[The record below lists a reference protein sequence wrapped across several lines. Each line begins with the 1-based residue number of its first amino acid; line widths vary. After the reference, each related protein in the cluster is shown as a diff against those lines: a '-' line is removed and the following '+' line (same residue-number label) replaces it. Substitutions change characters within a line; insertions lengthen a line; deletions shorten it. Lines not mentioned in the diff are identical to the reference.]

1 MTVFNTLGRAAGIAL
16 ALAAAGPAF
25 AVCPG
30 AHLQPSVNFGRAFGT
45 PEKATVAVDFGPA
58 RRYDDVLFQY
68 FEYQSKEPGY
78 ARVFGV
84 HVLRDST
91 TQQARVFLARLKDM
105 KLVLVQAPLTATAV
119 ETILAI
125 AAPIVRDT
133 HYRQTPCEA
142 MYLDGYVIQ
151 VGVDWQSGADHD
163 YIAGEAFAPIRGTP
177 AAQLQTLG
185 RTLRAI
191 AEGTMTES
199 DLPLKPDRPA
209 Q

>member
-1 MTVFNTLGRAAGIAL
+1 MSGVRCFAAAISFAL
-16 ALAAAGPAF
+16 AGVGPAL

-45 PEKATVAVDFGPA
+45 PEKVTVEVDVGRA

-68 FEYQSKEPGY
+68 FEYQSKEVGY

-91 TQQARVFLARLKDM
+91 TNQARVFLARLKD
-105 KLVLVQAPLTATAV
+105 KKPVLNQALLTPKAV
-119 ETILAI
+119 ETVLAI

-133 HYRQTPCEA
+133 HYRHRPCEA
-142 MYLDGYVIQ
+142 MYLDGHVIQ
-151 VGVDWQSGADHD
+151 VGVDWQSGADHG
-163 YIAGEAFAPIRGTP
+163 YIAGEAFAPIAGTP

-191 AEGTMTES
+191 AEGKMTES
-199 DLPLKPDRPA
+199 DLPLPQDTPA